1 MSFRIILGGV
11 IVSGLVG
18 GAWTRPGWAQQP
30 PPAKKLIEYGWDV
43 PTPDYV
49 RQHIREM
56 EKLPFEGLIFRLPE
70 DAGIIFVKEK
80 RDEAKFAQAFED
92 CRNIEWQK
100 FTDNFLCLYAA
111 SDMDW
116 FSDADWEAV
125 RHNLGIVAR
134 AAALARCKGLCF
146 DPEPYGRNPWDYPN
160 QAHAQEVSFADYQA
174 KVRQR
179 GAEFM
184 RTIME
189 HLPSAVVHTFF
200 QLSLFGGIMDEP
212 DLARREQLLAQHYYA
227 LLPAFLNGMLDAAGP
242 EVIITDGNEPAYYY
256 TSPLNYFQVYHLIR
270 QRALSMIAPENVRKY
285 RQQVQVAQAL
295 YVDYVFGLG
304 VWGER
309 AVPARMLTPEE
320 RTKWFEHNT
329 YYALQSSD
337 EYVWL
342 YSEQMNWW
350 TNERLPAG
358 LREAVESAKRKLTN
372 REPLGFE
379 MADILEAAKEKQEA
393 ELRAKLLR
401 RTADIR
407 HLAEGE
413 KPPVIDGQLDD
424 PVWQAAEPLEEFV
437 RYVTFEDVKPQA
449 PTRARVA
456 YDDRNLYVA
465 FQCVEPQVAGLKI
478 VGERRDD
485 SVWMGDSVDIFLTQG
500 TEPIPYVHLILN
512 PKNVQWDALHTTADD
527 LDFNPQWQ
535 SATSIGD
542 DEWTAEI
549 AIPWAEVGL
558 QPPAP
563 GDKRGANLC
572 RQRIPGEEQTC
583 WSQTIGGFVEEKS
596 FGTWV
601 FR

>member
-1 MSFRIILGGV
+1 M
-11 IVSGLVG
+11 VSVLVG
-18 GAWTRPGWAQQP
+18 GTWSAPGSAQQP

-56 EKLPFEGLIFRLPE
+56 EKLPFEGLIFRLPQ

-80 RDEAKFAQAFED
+80 RNEADFAQVFED
-92 CRNIEWQK
+92 CRNIEWEK

-125 RHNLGIVAR
+125 RHNLGIVAK

-184 RTIME
+184 QTIME
-189 HLPSAVVHTFF
+189 HLPHAVVHTFF

-212 DLARREQLLAQHYYA
+212 DLAKREERLAQHGYA

-256 TSPLNYFQVYHLIR
+256 TRPLDYFRIYHTIR
-270 QRALSMIAPENVRKY
+270 QSALSMVAPENVRKY

-309 AVPARMLTPEE
+309 SVPARTLTAEE
-320 RTKWFEHNT
+320 RARWFEHNT

-350 TNERLPAG
+350 TNDRLPPG
-358 LREAVESAKRKLTN
+358 LREAVESAKRKLAN

-401 RTADIR
+401 RTANIR
-407 HLAEGE
+407 RLGAEE
-413 KPPVIDGQLDD
+413 KPPVIDGRLDD
-424 PVWQAAEPLEEFV
+424 PVWQATEPLEEFV
-437 RYVTFEDVKPQA
+437 RYVTFTDVTPQA
-449 PTRARVA
+449 PTRVRVA
-456 YDDRNLYVA
+456 YDDQNLYLA
-465 FQCVEPQVAGLKI
+465 FQCVEPQVADLKI

-500 TEPIPYVHLILN
+500 PEPIPYVHLILN
-512 PKNVQWDALHTTADD
+512 PRNVRWDALHTTADD
-527 LDFNPQWQ
+527 LDYNPRWA
-535 SATSIGD
+535 SATAVGD
-542 DEWTAEI
+542 AEWTAEV

-558 QPPAP
+558 QPPVP
-563 GDKRGANLC
+563 GGQLGANLC
-572 RQRIPGEEQTC
+572 RQRIPGGEQTC